1 MTTSAMKSGDVVTS
15 VVGGKRRTVV
25 RAAERMVW
33 LTGLYFGVPIN
44 PVTGLPVGYF
54 VEGRP

>member
-1 MTTSAMKSGDVVTS
+1 MRPGDVVTS
-15 VVGGKRRTVV
+15 VVGKKERRVV
-25 RAAERMVW
+25 RATERMVW
-33 LTGLYFGVPIN
+33 VTGLYFGVPIN